1 MKRKYINDL
10 LETLLEVEA
19 GTYPRSIDKV
29 LYEIE
34 CIREQDKYSKKK
46 KISKSDK
53 IKIKYMNNIAKTR
66 YELGAGVCPGGA
78 KKLLYEGRI
87 YSRAEMNTL

>member
-19 GTYPRSIDKV
+19 GIYPRSIDKV

-34 CIREQDKYSKKK
+34 CIKEQDKYSKKK

-53 IKIKYMNNIAKTR
+53 IKIKYINDVAKTR
-66 YELGAGVCPGGA
+66 HELGIGA
-78 KKLLYEGRI
+78 YPRSTNKPLYERRMCGRTK
-87 YSRAEMNTL
+87 MNTL

>member
-10 LETLLEVEA
+10 LETPLEMEA
-19 GTYPRSIDKV
+19 GIYPGSINKV
-29 LYEIE
+29 LYKIK
-34 CIREQDKYSKKK
+34 CIREQDKHSKKK

-53 IKIKYMNNIAKTR
+53 IKIKYMNNVAKTR
-66 YELGAGVCPGGA
+66 YELGTGVCPGGA
-78 KKLLYEGRI
+78 NKLLYEGKI